1 MTNRF
6 KEANSRVIQWAAVK
20 GILAKATPLTQ
31 HSKTEEE
38 VAELKEA
45 LYFKNNDVVSYKNSK
60 GKSVYTDE
68 EVKDAIGD
76 ILVTLLIQCGLQD
89 LDPLDCLESALDVIE
104 NRTGRMVNGQFVK
117 DE

>member
-6 KEANSRVIQWAAVK
+6 KEANSRVILWAAVK

-38 VAELKEA
+38 VAETREA
-45 LYFKNNDVVSYKNSK
+45 LFAQANGLENYTNSK
-60 GKSVYTDE
+60 GRKVNTKE
-68 EVKDAIGD
+68 EIKDGIGD
-76 ILVTLLIQCGLQD
+76 ELVTILIQCGLQD
-89 LDPLDCLESALDVIE
+89 LDPLDCLESALDIIE